1 MDACPLL
8 PLSARDDAQESVDAP
23 TLREAAAWAVQL
35 VRTLKTC
42 RLYDANNPAVVRFRE
57 ELVQAL
63 HEFLQRFGALR
74 LEVTSSALLYAGQ
87 PVHTA
92 RSRDDNLGGV
102 LHRDGI
108 RAITLQVGIEAREVE
123 SMLDHILHMSGP
135 SAGDDDL
142 VTLLWE
148 ANLPHVELATVPIE
162 GDVDGGGDEDGT
174 DGPAPVA
181 WPRQSAGAAPPLD
194 AAGASGGVTLV
205 RSDDWTTL
213 EDPADLDQAFEELE
227 TAALNEIARFQQE
240 CERATREDLVTGMI
254 AILEDCLATDTTP
267 ADLEELAHF
276 IPRVLREA
284 IGLGRWETA
293 RAALRL
299 LRSSDSNWP
308 MDGFFASLNGPYA
321 ITTRKAVAA
330 LDQHDASGVASF
342 LALGRDL
349 GRPAVEWLMHVL
361 AESQQKRAR
370 RPLARM
376 IAELIADNP
385 ERILP
390 SLADERWYVVR
401 NAVHILGWV
410 GGDGIAGFLRT
421 AAEHPEMRVRRE
433 VVAALSQVN
442 GAASRPILTDMLALA
457 EPALFAA
464 ILHQLAPD
472 GDRSVSELLLS
483 LLRDERFAT
492 RTEEEKRAVY
502 LALATRSDEV
512 LETLET
518 ELNRGGLFSL
528 GREPGRQAVARCV
541 ARIGTPAAL
550 AVLERG
556 ARSHKAAVR
565 KACLIAGATAEGQH
579 E

>member
-1 MDACPLL
+1 MDASSLR
-8 PLSARDDAQESVDAP
+8 PLSASDDAQESVDP
-23 TLREAAAWAVQL
+23 STLREATAWAVQL

-57 ELVQAL
+57 ELVHAL
-63 HEFLQRFGALR
+63 NEFLQRFGALR
-74 LEVTSSALLYAGQ
+74 LEVTSKALLYAGQ
-87 PVHTA
+87 PVLTA
-92 RSRDDNLGGV
+92 RSRDDNLAGV

-108 RAITLQVGIEAREVE
+108 RVMTLEVGIEAREVE
-123 SMLDHILHMSGP
+123 SLLDQILHMSGP

-148 ANLPHVELATVPIE
+148 ADLPHVEVVTVPIE
-162 GDVDGGGDEDGT
+162 GDVDGGGDEEGA
-174 DGPAPVA
+174 DGPAPVP
-181 WPRQSAGAAPPLD
+181 WPRQSTDAAPPPE
-194 AAGASGGVTLV
+194 AGGASSSVTVV

-213 EDPADLDQAFEELE
+213 EDPADLDQAFEELV
-227 TAALNEIARFQQE
+227 TAAPAEIERFRQE
-240 CERATREDLVTGMI
+240 HELATRETFLPDTI
-254 AILEDCLATDTTP
+254 AILEDCLATDTAP
-267 ADLEELAHF
+267 GDLEELAHF

-284 IGLGRWETA
+284 MGLGRWDTA
-293 RAALRL
+293 QVALRL
-299 LRSSDSNWP
+299 LRSCDPNWP
-308 MDGFFASLNGPYA
+308 VDGFFEDLSGPNA

-330 LDQHDASGVASF
+330 LDQHDATGVASF

-349 GRPAVEWLMHVL
+349 GRPAVRWLMRVL

-370 RPLARM
+370 RPLAKM
-376 IAELIADNP
+376 IAELIVDNP

-390 SLADERWYVVR
+390 WLADQRWYVVR

-410 GGDGIAGFLRT
+410 GGDGIAGLLRT

-433 VVAALSQVN
+433 VVAALSQAN

-457 EPALFAA
+457 EPPLFAA

-472 GDRSVSELLLS
+472 RDRSVSELLLS
-483 LLRDERFAT
+483 LLRDERFAA
-492 RTEEEKRAVY
+492 RTEEERRAVY
-502 LALATRSDEV
+502 LALAARGDEV

-518 ELNRGGLFSL
+518 ELNRGGLFSR
-528 GREPGRQAVARCV
+528 GREPDRQAVARSI

-550 AVLERG
+550 AILERG
-556 ARSHKAAVR
+556 ARSQKAAVR
-565 KACLIAGATAEGQH
+565 KACLIAGATSEGQH